1 MARQLPDDPH
11 KRRQAV
17 FRRLYQFMPHWREQI
32 VAGIMTDIIVDPESG
47 EEIFYGDLMVG
58 LDTLPP
64 RQREAFTLICMQGY
78 TETAAAKI
86 MLPNSKWS
94 TTVQQHVN
102 AALERMVARYDEQQ
116 SGVRQLIIKWRSA
129 MSLHPLLES
138 HIKDAAKE
146 ARKAIVAE
154 LEQLKAALAQVDQL
168 LKGGE
173 LSSAAEPK
181 AAPVELDAERK

>member
-1 MARQLPDDPH
+1 MARQLPEDPY

-32 VAGIMTDIIVDPESG
+32 IAGTMTDIIMDPDSG
-47 EEIFYGDLMVG
+47 EEIFYGDLLVG
-58 LDTLPP
+58 LGTLPP
-64 RQREAFTLICMQGY
+64 RQKEAFTLICMQGY

-116 SGVRQLIIKWRSA
+116 SGVRQLITKWRTI

-138 HIKDAAKE
+138 HLKDAAKE

-154 LEQLKAALAQVDQL
+154 LDQLKAALAQVDQI
-168 LKGGE
+168 LKGPE
-173 LSSAAEPK
+173 LAANAEPDPSTNK
-181 AAPVELDAERK
+181 SA

>member
-1 MARQLPDDPH
+1 MARQLPEDPA
-11 KRRQAV
+11 KRRIAV

-32 VAGIMTDIIVDPESG
+32 VAGTMTDIILDPESG
-47 EEIFYGDLMVG
+47 EEIFYGDLLVG

-116 SGVRQLIIKWRSA
+116 SGVRQLIKKWRTV
-129 MSLHPLLES
+129 MSLHPLLET
-138 HIKDAAKE
+138 HLKDAAKE
-146 ARKAIVAE
+146 ARKAILSE

-168 LKGGE
+168 MKGGD
-173 LSSAAEPK
+173 LSGAPETKAEVTP
-181 AAPVELDAERK
+181 ASEGT